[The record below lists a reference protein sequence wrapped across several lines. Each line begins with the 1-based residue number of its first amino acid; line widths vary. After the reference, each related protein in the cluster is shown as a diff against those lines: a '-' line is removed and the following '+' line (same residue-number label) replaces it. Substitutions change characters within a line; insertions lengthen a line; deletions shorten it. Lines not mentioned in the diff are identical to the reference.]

1 MSLETLTRLKRL
13 SALATL
19 IRLRYTAQIVAI
31 VAIFSITNH
40 GVTIPSLSAIISS
53 LLLSISIFCFDE
65 AHDLKTDQ
73 VVHPNRPIPKGLITV
88 RQAYLSGIIFLMI
101 GIFLSSTLFL
111 YQFVIFIVSS
121 IIAIVIIFSNIKS
134 IMRAFLN
141 AFLIWTLFP
150 FSAYLDLKTV
160 LFGLIVSFPHFGGS
174 IAKDFIHYPGD
185 KIQNLESPP
194 VWAKYLVS
202 ISFFLA
208 SAIVFLPK
216 LLNLVSWYYM
226 PPIIF
231 TNISCLIL
239 GFYVLKERY
248 DKVYFYGGIGMVSAL
263 IAFLLGGT

>member
-1 MSLETLTRLKRL
+1 MNLETITRLKRL
-13 SALATL
+13 TALAKL

-73 VVHPNRPIPKGLITV
+73 IVHPNRPIPKGLITV
-88 RQAYLSGIIFLMI
+88 RQAYLSGIIFLLI

-121 IIAIVIIFSNIKS
+121 IIAISIIFSNINS
-134 IMRAFLN
+134 IMCAFLN

-174 IAKDFIHYPGD
+174 IAKDFIHYSGD
-185 KIQNLESPP
+185 KMQNLEPPP
-194 VWAKYLVS
+194 VWSKYLVS
-202 ISFFLA
+202 ISFFVA

-216 LLNLVSWYYM
+216 LLNLVSWYYI

>member
-1 MSLETLTRLKRL
+1 L
-13 SALATL
+13 
-19 IRLRYTAQIVAI
+19 
-31 VAIFSITNH
+31 
-40 GVTIPSLSAIISS
+40 
-53 LLLSISIFCFDE
+53 
-65 AHDLKTDQ
+65 
-73 VVHPNRPIPKGLITV
+73 
-88 RQAYLSGIIFLMI
+88 I

-121 IIAIVIIFSNIKS
+121 IIAIGIIFSNIKS
-134 IMRAFLN
+134 IIRAFLN

-185 KIQNLESPP
+185 KIQNLEPPP

-216 LLNLVSWYYM
+216 LLNLVSWYYI

-263 IAFLLGGT
+263 IAFLLGRT